1 MLGGHRTTAETIALT
16 AADGVPLAASLL
28 PGPSATGAG
37 VVLAHGFAAHRRKPA
52 YARLADGLAVRF
64 TVLSLDLRG
73 HGSSGGACTL
83 GDREALDVA
92 AAVDGLRRR
101 GHGPLAAIG
110 VSMGGTAVMHA
121 LATRDLGIAAAV
133 VVSSPARL
141 GRVET
146 EPLAFLDGVWRTP
159 WKRRALELVSG
170 VRLVGPERWAGMDH
184 PERLAAR
191 VAAPL
196 LVVHGADDHFFPL
209 EDAHALARASRGEAV
224 VWVEPPG
231 FGHAEDGLSRRFARR
246 VGRALEIA
254 FATGSFPPRRELA
267 RDPR

>member
-1 MLGGHRTTAETIALT
+1 MLGGHRTTARTIALT
-16 AADGVPLAASLL
+16 AADGVELAASLL
-28 PGPSATGAG
+28 PGPAAGPG
-37 VVLAHGFAAHRRKPA
+37 VVLAHGFAAHRHKPA
-52 YARLADGLAVRF
+52 YARFADGLAVRF

-92 AAVDGLRRR
+92 AAVDELRRR

-110 VSMGGTAVMHA
+110 VSMGGTALVHA
-121 LATRDLGIAAAV
+121 LATEDLGVDAAV
-133 VVSSPARL
+133 AVSSPARL
-141 GRVET
+141 GRIDT

-170 VRLVGPERWAGMDH
+170 VRLVGPEAWEGMDH
-184 PERLAAR
+184 PEELVAR
-191 VAAPL
+191 VGVPL

-209 EDAHALARASRGEAV
+209 EDAHALARASGGDAV

-246 VGRALEIA
+246 VGRALEVA
-254 FATGSFPPRRELA
+254 FATGSFPPRPELA
-267 RDPR
+267 SDPR